1 MYLKEV
7 PGFRA
12 LTSNLSISYDNNNG
26 DEDVNDMFKAE
37 NYDDDNPYIWFY
49 KIYYFK
55 YYYSYYYIL
64 FIIII

>member
-37 NYDDDNPYIWFY
+37 NDDDDNPYI
-49 KIYYFK
+49 
-55 YYYSYYYIL
+55 
-64 FIIII
+64 